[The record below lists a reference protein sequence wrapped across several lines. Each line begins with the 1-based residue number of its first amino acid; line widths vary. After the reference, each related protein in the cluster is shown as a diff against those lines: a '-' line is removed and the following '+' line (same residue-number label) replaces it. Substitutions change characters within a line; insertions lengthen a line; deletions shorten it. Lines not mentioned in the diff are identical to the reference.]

1 MFSDLQLRAAAAA
14 AVLRPQLDGK
24 GSQASKDA
32 SYKWVMM
39 WDWKPARSRA
49 DHVAYWA
56 LAKKDWKKIIGEA
69 RGRGFCEP
77 ELADSP
83 QRGAAGKAKH
93 TPPASQRSHAQIAA
107 GMRRMQDPPPGDYI
121 NNVVRVVHEEGG
133 VDEDELRDLETRF
146 GDLETRGSVPLL
158 RGEVEDDLRERVQA
172 LGRELLK
179 SRAEVVYAYNL
190 FDIMRGMCMRDGM
203 MHELQRLHVS
213 AMMEH
218 IINARGDDL
227 LQGITHQDQEACSKI
242 MNEASEI
249 AKAAML
255 VAAKDMGYEEDVL
268 VPRTYNIGC

>member
-93 TPPASQRSHAQIAA
+93 TPPASQRSNAQIAA
-107 GMRRMQDPPPGDYI
+107 GMRRMQDVYE
-121 NNVVRVVHEEGG
+121 H
-133 VDEDELRDLETRF
+133 ELRDLETRF
-146 GDLETRGSVPLL
+146 GDLHTRRSVPLL
-158 RGEVEDDLRERVQA
+158 RGEVEADLRER
-172 LGRELLK
+172 LLA
-179 SRAEVVYAYNL
+179 SRGEAGFQHILY
-190 FDIMRGMCMRDGM
+190 DTMRGICMQKGT
-203 MHELQRLHVS
+203 MHELQRVHVS

-255 VAAKDMGYEEDVL
+255 VAAKDMGYEEDVKG
-268 VPRTYNIGC
+268 RED